1 VGFEVGRFGFQVGR
15 GLARP
20 TPGSRV
26 GLVRPTS
33 ARPRCGSRLTHA
45 RSGETQ
51 AWVSPNPHHGSGE
64 TQDGS
69 GSRERFGVFYVGFWL
84 FY

>member
-15 GLARP
+15 GLGVSR
-20 TPGSRV
+20 GS
-26 GLVRPTS
+26 S
-33 ARPRCGSRLTHA
+33 ETHI
-45 RSGETQ
+45 GETQVWVSLDPRQ

-69 GSRERFGVFYVGFWL
+69 GSRERFGVCYVGFWL